1 MANFKLDS
9 GSTAANIL
17 RGNKGNIGIKKK
29 DNEMGSGKVVQGI
42 VPLSNTVDKEKLLV
56 KEDSKKRKQQND
68 IHVDFARH
76 EKRDE
81 WFQARVPASVKAN
94 IKKYA
99 KKNGISQAA
108 FIIALVDAYARS
120 QED

>member
-9 GSTAANIL
+9 GSTVANIL
-17 RGNKGNIGIKKK
+17 SGKKGDSVEKKI
-29 DNEMGSGKVVQGI
+29 DNELASVGNGKESVVSGVV
-42 VPLSNTVDKEKLLV
+42 VKKSEKKER
-56 KEDSKKRKQQND
+56 ETKRQLHD
-68 IHVDFARH
+68 IHVDFGRH

-108 FIIALVDAYARS
+108 FIIALVDAYVRS
-120 QED
+120 QEDN